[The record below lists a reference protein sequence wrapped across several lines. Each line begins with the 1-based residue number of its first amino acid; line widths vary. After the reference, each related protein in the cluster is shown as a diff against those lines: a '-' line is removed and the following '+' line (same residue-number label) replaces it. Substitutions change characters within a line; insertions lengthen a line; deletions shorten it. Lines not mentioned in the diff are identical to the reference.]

1 MLLVH
6 ILPVLFELAQVISQ
20 LVDFVSS
27 MLFEFR
33 LRHHARLL
41 HTQESKIIKTVTY
54 GKMVVDCVVT
64 VLDALQMIGHGVVSV
79 LKLLLLLTEDVGL
92 VA

>member
-1 MLLVH
+1 VLLVH

-33 LRHHARLL
+33 LRHHARF
-41 HTQESKIIKTVTY
+41 
-54 GKMVVDCVVT
+54 GKMVVDCVVA
-64 VLDALQMIGHGVVSV
+64 VLDALQMIRHGVVSV

>member
-1 MLLVH
+1 VLLVH

-33 LRHHARLL
+33 LRHHARL
-41 HTQESKIIKTVTY
+41 